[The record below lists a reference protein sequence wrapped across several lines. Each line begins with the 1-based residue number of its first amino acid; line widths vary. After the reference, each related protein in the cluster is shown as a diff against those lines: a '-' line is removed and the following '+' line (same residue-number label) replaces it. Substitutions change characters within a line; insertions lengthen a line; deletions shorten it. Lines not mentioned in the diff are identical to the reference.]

1 MFEDKRSITGM
12 NSYYSD
18 VVLCTQLTMTM
29 CQSERQIQQTINR
42 LLYVSFFSFCIIFF
56 AFFFAH
62 FPSDVVLEA
71 RI

>member
-29 CQSERQIQQTINR
+29 CQSERQIQQTISR
-42 LLYVSFFSFCIIFF
+42 LLYVSFFFILHYSFCI
-56 AFFFAH
+56 FFAH